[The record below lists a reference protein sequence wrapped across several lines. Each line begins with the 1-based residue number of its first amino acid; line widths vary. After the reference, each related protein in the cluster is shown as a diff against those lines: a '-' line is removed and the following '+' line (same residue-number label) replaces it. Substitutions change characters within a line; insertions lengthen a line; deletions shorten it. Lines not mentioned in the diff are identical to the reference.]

1 MTCKELAEFLDEYVA
16 ETLESSRRAIF
27 DQHLAVCPDCR
38 AYLSSYRRTMQLG
51 RQVMSDPDS
60 PATVQVP
67 AEMIKAVLAARAAK

>member
-16 ETLESSRRAIF
+16 ETLESPRRAIF